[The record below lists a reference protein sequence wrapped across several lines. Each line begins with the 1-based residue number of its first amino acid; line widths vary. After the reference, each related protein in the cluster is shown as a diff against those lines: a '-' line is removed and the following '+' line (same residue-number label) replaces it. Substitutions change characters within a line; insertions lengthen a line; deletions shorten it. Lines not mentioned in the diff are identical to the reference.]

1 MKKLLGIIVFSLLL
15 STNANARSMI
25 SISEYIQ
32 KNPKNSKD
40 PITQVY
46 IIKRCSAVNIYMFY
60 LTEDKD
66 SKTAENFTK
75 AYERFFNL
83 SAKILVKYANLDF
96 KTAGDKVG
104 ADVDGMAQYY
114 IKDGEDYF
122 LRTGSYFFTRSF
134 SATFKPFVGF
144 LTIYLVPVLGFSS
157 GSNCFKANVFFAM
170 VSLYR

>member
-122 LRTGSYFFTRSF
+122 LRTGSYIMDNYIGDDLRYC
-134 SATFKPFVGF
+134 KK
-144 LTIYLVPVLGFSS
+144 IKK
-157 GSNCFKANVFFAM
+157 NKK
-170 VSLYR
+170 